1 VRRTEIAVGINPEQ
15 EAELEEDPENV
26 ALPIGCLSHPA
37 DDFKMSIAVNL
48 NNLKL
53 ASCDASTED
62 SRMFRLGN
70 RAECRIAARR
80 DKYWR
85 LRGLGFVE
93 TEL

>member
-1 VRRTEIAVGINPEQ
+1 
-15 EAELEEDPENV
+15 
-26 ALPIGCLSHPA
+26 
-37 DDFKMSIAVNL
+37 MSIAVNL
-48 NNLKL
+48 NSLKL

-93 TEL
+93 AEL